1 MKTYEEMMDSYVKTL
16 VLYVKFVKDS
26 DSLVDCVTELV
37 LDGEISLEKA
47 VEFPNILRTNLFIMS
62 KILNRN
68 LKEDLAQAME
78 TYEKHTKEA

>member
-1 MKTYEEMMDSYVKTL
+1 MKTYEELMDSYVKTL

>member
-1 MKTYEEMMDSYVKTL
+1 MKTYEELMDSYVKTL

-47 VEFPNILRTNLFIMS
+47 VEFPDILRTNLFVMS

>member
-47 VEFPNILRTNLFIMS
+47 VEFPDILRTNLFVMS

>member
-1 MKTYEEMMDSYVKTL
+1 MKTYEELMDSYIKTL

-47 VEFPNILRTNLFIMS
+47 VEFPDILRTNLFVMS

>member
-1 MKTYEEMMDSYVKTL
+1 MKTYEELMDSYVKTL

-47 VEFPNILRTNLFIMS
+47 VEFPDILRTNLFVMS

-68 LKEDLAQAME
+68 LKEDLVQAME

>member
-1 MKTYEEMMDSYVKTL
+1 MKTYEELMDSYVKTL

-47 VEFPNILRTNLFIMS
+47 VEFPDILRTNLFVMS

-78 TYEKHTKEA
+78 TYEKLVKKD

>member
-47 VEFPNILRTNLFIMS
+47 VEFPDILRTNLFVMS

-78 TYEKHTKEA
+78 TYEKLVKKD